1 MSAPPGDP
9 DPGASRRETPHRAL
23 PPRIARLAARLDQP
37 LPARQAHQLLWP
49 SHLPL
54 RSLDSFDLN
63 YRQAAVLLLLVPTA
77 GGFRI
82 PLIRRP
88 EAMEHHAGQIALPGG
103 EREVDE
109 SVEACA
115 LREAEE
121 EIGLVAPGLQL
132 LGRLSPIP
140 IPVSRFRVDPLVAFL
155 DHLPTLRAAAGEV
168 DEILLADPDGLT
180 RRGPTTTVARIRD
193 DESIEVPAF
202 EVESAKVWGATG
214 FILAEFCQL
223 WRESAAEP
231 AC

>member
-1 MSAPPGDP
+1 M
-9 DPGASRRETPHRAL
+9 GAAELL
-23 PPRIARLAARLDQP
+23 PPRIARLAARLARP
-37 LPARQAHQLLWP
+37 LPAREAHQRLWP

-54 RSLDSFDLN
+54 RSLDSFEHDF
-63 YRQAAVLLLLVPTA
+63 REAAVLLLLVPA
-77 GGFRI
+77 DGGFRI

-121 EIGLVAPGLQL
+121 EIGLRAPWIRV

-155 DHLPTLRAAAGEV
+155 GHLPPLRAGAGEV
-168 DEILLADPDGLT
+168 DEILLADPDVLA

-223 WRESAAEP
+223 WRESDADPEAS
-231 AC
+231 